1 MTVERG
7 DTVKETLERGWV
19 RFMGLELHAAPGAL
33 VPRAETELLGETAAR
48 IISERQASA
57 GPQHVID
64 MCCGAG
70 NLACAIASRIE
81 HARVFAADLTE
92 GCVSVA
98 KKNVEK
104 HGLGHRVS
112 VHQGDL
118 FDAFTEVPEKGAI
131 DVVVC
136 NPPYISTS
144 KLTTERQHLTELEPR
159 EAFDGG
165 PYGITIHQRVTREAL
180 TWLKPDGVLLF
191 EVGVG
196 QDRQVKILFQRA
208 RGFTEVTTVVN
219 ETGEVRVLF
228 AKKAIIP

>member
-1 MTVERG
+1 MSVEKG
-7 DTVKETLERGWV
+7 DTVRESLERGWV
-19 RFMGLELHAAPGAL
+19 RFMGLELHAAAGAL
-33 VPRAETELLGETAAR
+33 VPRAETELLGETATR
-48 IISERQASA
+48 IIADRLARSGKQL
-57 GPQHVID
+57 VID

-70 NLACAIASRIE
+70 NLACGIASRIE

-92 GCVSVA
+92 GSVA
-98 KKNVEK
+98 VARKNVEK
-104 HGLGHRVS
+104 HGLGGRVS

-118 FDAFTEVPEKGAI
+118 FDAFADVPEKGEI

-144 KLTTERQHLTELEPR
+144 KLTTERQHLTEHEPR

-165 PYGITIHQRVTREAL
+165 PYGIAIHQRVTREAL
-180 TWLKPDGVLLF
+180 AWLKPDGVLLF

-196 QDRQVKILFQRA
+196 QDRQVSILFQRA
-208 RGFTEVTTVVN
+208 KGFTAVTTVVN

-228 AKKAIIP
+228 ANKASHP